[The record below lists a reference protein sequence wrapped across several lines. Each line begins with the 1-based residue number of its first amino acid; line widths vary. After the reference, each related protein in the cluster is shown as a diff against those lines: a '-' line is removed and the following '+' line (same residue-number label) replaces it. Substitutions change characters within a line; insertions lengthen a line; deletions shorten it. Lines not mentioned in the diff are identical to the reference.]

1 MGDDYRGTAN
11 LGVSQ
16 KFINVT
22 KLGAIKLNLRRLAMK
37 KIILSLFLLLFL
49 PALVSAESGNLQ
61 KIEVKK
67 TFWGY
72 KYYCM
77 DQC

>member
-1 MGDDYRGTAN
+1 
-11 LGVSQ
+11 
-16 KFINVT
+16 
-22 KLGAIKLNLRRLAMK
+22 MK